1 MTMTKNTE
9 ALDTRAT
16 EYHSI
21 YPHCADFDL
30 SIFKSMC
37 EGKAADTIAAEQIC
51 SISSVSAS
59 LNRLTDYLTSGDLFS
74 FVEIYRHVFYNS
86 CSAIPASNTML
97 SVIDTLYYAA
107 SDNGMV
113 PIEETQDQFSKLF
126 DLTEQMPP
134 EVGEEII
141 HTVCALCDIF
151 EYASFTEGVKIG
163 FQLGKEMGT

>member
-1 MTMTKNTE
+1 MTTANNSE
-9 ALDTRAT
+9 VLDTRGT
-16 EYHSI
+16 EYHSV

-37 EGKAADTIAAEQIC
+37 EGKAADVIAAEQACSIA
-51 SISSVSAS
+51 SISSS
-59 LNRLTDYLTSGDLFS
+59 LNRLSDYLTSGDLFS
-74 FVEIYRHVFYNS
+74 FVEIYRHVF
-86 CSAIPASNTML
+86 CSASTAIPASNTML

-163 FQLGKEMGT
+163 FQLGKETHT